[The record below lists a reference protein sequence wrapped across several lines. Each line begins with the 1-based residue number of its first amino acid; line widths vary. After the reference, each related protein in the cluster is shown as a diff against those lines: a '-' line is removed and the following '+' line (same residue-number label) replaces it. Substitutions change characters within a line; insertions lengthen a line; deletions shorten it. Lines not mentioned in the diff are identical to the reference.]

1 MKKKRDGCKYIKTKS
16 EFMKQPKKIKRQM
29 INSINCSIYSNRIN
43 KRHMHKG
50 NVKED
55 PVEFI
60 SN

>member
-43 KRHMHKG
+43 KHKG
-50 NVKED
+50 HK
-55 PVEFI
+55 
-60 SN
+60 